1 MKFPN
6 ATVARTERAARKPV
20 HTPYQGAQKPPAH
33 SHCPECNA
41 VFESGRWQWAD
52 ASDDAHEVVCPACSR
67 IRDDDPAGVVALA
80 GNFLSAHREDILALI
95 TQMGEEEKSQNAL
108 HRIMRVEEGPASM
121 VVTTTDIQTPRRI
134 GDVLQRTYG
143 GKLES
148 SFDEED
154 SFLHIIWN
162 REE

>member
-1 MKFPN
+1 MKSPN
-6 ATVARTERAARKPV
+6 PTVARTERAARKPV
-20 HTPYQGAQKPPAH
+20 HTPYQGSHKPPEH
-33 SHCPECNA
+33 SLCPECNA
-41 VFESGRWQWAD
+41 VFQSGRWQWAD
-52 ASDDAHEVVCPACSR
+52 ASSDPQAVVCPACSR
-67 IRDDDPAGVVALA
+67 IRDDDPAGVVALT
-80 GNFLSAHREDILALI
+80 GSFLSAHREDILALI
-95 TQMGEEEKSQNAL
+95 SQMGEEAKSHDAL

-121 VVTTTDIQTPRRI
+121 VVTTTDIHTPRRI